1 MTSKEFG
8 VLANVLKTLYPKEN
22 LFPNPEATEMW
33 YGFLK
38 DLDYQTASAA
48 IQKWVSTSKWSP
60 TIADIR
66 QLSSEITMGQSPD
79 WGDGYAEMR
88 KAIGRYGYMNET
100 EALESLSEI
109 TRATV
114 RRMGWMNICMSEN
127 EDTQRANF
135 RMIFEEVARR
145 KREEAQMP
153 KAVRDRINQLS
164 DKLAPKQIGANE

>member
-1 MTSKEFG
+1 M
-8 VLANVLKTLYPKEN
+8 ANAIKTMYPKET
-22 LFPNPEATEMW
+22 LFPNEAATEMW

-38 DLDYQTASAA
+38 DIDYHTASAA
-48 IQKWVSTSKWSP
+48 VQKWISTNKWSP
-60 TIADIR
+60 TVADIR
-66 QLSSEITMGQSPD
+66 QLSSEITMGAAPD
-79 WGDGYAEMR
+79 WGEGYAEMR
-88 KAIGRYGYMNET
+88 KAIGRYGYMNED

-114 RRMGWMNICMSEN
+114 KRMGWMNICMSEN

-145 KREEAQMP
+145 KREDAQMP

-164 DKLAPKQIGANE
+164 ERLAPKQIGVGDETQRQG